1 MELSVKKTFKLLMI
15 TSTLFLLSSQLVYA
29 QSYQNIMGE
38 KFVSGI
44 ANAATG
50 VIELPKNIVLTSQEK
65 GIHYGVTVGLI
76 SGVAHTIGR
85 TVVGVMDVVTF
96 MIPTGPSS
104 VQPQYVW
111 NNFSRETTYGTRY

>member
-1 MELSVKKTFKLLMI
+1 MI
-15 TSTLFLLSSQLVYA
+15 ASTLFLLSSQVVYA

-50 VIELPKNIVLTSQEK
+50 VVELPKNIVLTSQEK
-65 GIHYGVTVGLI
+65 GIHYGLTVGI
-76 SGVAHTIGR
+76 VAGVAHTIGR
-85 TVVGVMDVVTF
+85 TVVGLMDVITF

-111 NNFSRETTYGTRY
+111 NDFSRETTYGARY

>member
-1 MELSVKKTFKLLMI
+1 MELSVNNILKLLMI
-15 TSTLFLLSSQLVYA
+15 AAALFFLTAQTAHA

-44 ANAATG
+44 ANVATG
-50 VIELPKNIVLTSQEK
+50 VVELPKNIVLTSQDK
-65 GIHYGVTVGLI
+65 GIHYGMTIGVV
-76 SGVAHTIGR
+76 SGIAHTIGR
-85 TVVGVMDVVTF
+85 TVVGLMDVITF

>member
-1 MELSVKKTFKLLMI
+1 MI
-15 TSTLFLLSSQLVYA
+15 ASTLVLLSSQVVYA

-44 ANAATG
+44 ANVATG
-50 VIELPKNIVLTSQEK
+50 VIELPKNIVLTSQDK
-65 GIHYGVTVGLI
+65 GIHYGMTIGLV

-85 TVVGVMDVVTF
+85 TVVGLMDVVTF

-111 NNFSRETTYGTRY
+111 NDFSRETTYGARY

>member
-1 MELSVKKTFKLLMI
+1 MELSVKKIFKLLI
-15 TSTLFLLSSQLVYA
+15 SASALLLLSSQVVYA

-44 ANAATG
+44 ANVATG
-50 VIELPKNIVLTSQEK
+50 VVELPKNIVLTSQDK
-65 GIHYGVTVGLI
+65 GIHYGMTIGLV

-85 TVVGVMDVVTF
+85 TIVGLMDVVTF
-96 MIPTGPSS
+96 MVPTGPSS

-111 NNFSRETTYGTRY
+111 NDFSRETTYGARY

>member
-1 MELSVKKTFKLLMI
+1 MNNIFKLLMI
-15 TSTLFLLSSQLVYA
+15 AAALFFFTAQTAHA

-44 ANAATG
+44 ANVATG
-50 VIELPKNIVLTSQEK
+50 VVELPKNIVLTSQEK
-65 GIHYGVTVGLI
+65 GIPYGMTIGVV

-85 TVVGVMDVVTF
+85 TVVGLMDVITF

-111 NNFSRETTYGTRY
+111 NSFSRETTYGTRY

>member
-1 MELSVKKTFKLLMI
+1 MELSVKKIFKLLMI
-15 TSTLFLLSSQLVYA
+15 ASTLFLLSSQVVYA

-50 VIELPKNIVLTSQEK
+50 VVELPKNIVLTSQEK
-65 GIHYGVTVGLI
+65 GIHYGLTVGVVA
-76 SGVAHTIGR
+76 GVAHTIGR
-85 TVVGVMDVVTF
+85 TVVGLMDVITF

-111 NNFSRETTYGTRY
+111 NNFSRETTYGARY

>member
-1 MELSVKKTFKLLMI
+1 MELSVKKIFKFLI
-15 TSTLFLLSSQLVYA
+15 VASTLFLLSSQIVHA

-44 ANAATG
+44 ANVATG
-50 VIELPKNIVLTSQEK
+50 VVELPKNIVLTSQEK
-65 GIHYGVTVGLI
+65 GIHYGMTIGLV
-76 SGVAHTIGR
+76 SGVAHTVGR
-85 TVVGVMDVVTF
+85 TVIGLMDVITF

-111 NNFSRETTYGTRY
+111 NDFSRETTYGARY

>member
-1 MELSVKKTFKLLMI
+1 MKKIFKLLMI
-15 TSTLFLLSSQLVYA
+15 ASTLFLLSSQVVYA

-44 ANAATG
+44 ANVATG
-50 VIELPKNIVLTSQEK
+50 VVELPKNIVLTSQEK
-65 GIHYGVTVGLI
+65 GIHYGMTIGVV

-85 TVVGVMDVVTF
+85 TVVGLMDVITF

-111 NNFSRETTYGTRY
+111 NNFSRETTYGARY